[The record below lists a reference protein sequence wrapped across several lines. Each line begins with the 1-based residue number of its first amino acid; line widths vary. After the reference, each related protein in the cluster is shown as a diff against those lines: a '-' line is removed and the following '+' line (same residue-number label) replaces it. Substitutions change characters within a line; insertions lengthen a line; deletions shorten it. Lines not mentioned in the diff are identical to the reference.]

1 MNLLEISSKAL
12 NNISAPK
19 MKKVYLIS
27 GSYTRKGFTKEILRK
42 LKQYIKE
49 TYNFCFV
56 SADFD
61 DTKKKKKDV
70 KR

>member
-19 MKKVYLIS
+19 MKKDYLIS
-27 GSYTRKGFTKEILRK
+27 GSYTRKEFTKEILRK

-61 DTKKKKKDV
+61 DTKKIKKDV